1 MPERGEEKVKV
12 KTGVEELP
20 VRVVM
25 TAWLP
30 ARK

>member
-12 KTGVEELP
+12 KTGVLSLP